1 MIKLLPLLIVFS
13 AYSSSCP
20 VGYLCATG
28 CGLHES
34 EADAQARSG
43 IGKVFKV
50 KIESQ
55 FTSARAD
62 FGSLDESYAHEVIS
76 EEVEQ
81 NLEGVV
87 IKDRREED
95 GEVCATA
102 QLNKT
107 LFTQRIRDQISQFNK
122 ESKNL
127 VASGRKLVWERVRE
141 NNSKIKQLSSL
152 LSVIEIDG
160 VSSILQVPAF
170 KKEKIKI
177 TFEGDKEVEDLKK
190 LLEARVLRNGFLNDK
205 SKNNLE
211 VKLSLKKVELNIS
224 GFEKFE
230 LDLLLTGNY
239 DGRETKAFKK
249 FVAHGRSKD
258 QVVEKIN
265 KQLLENL
272 SQLFID
278 ISI

>member
-1 MIKLLPLLIVFS
+1 M
-13 AYSSSCP
+13 
-20 VGYLCATG
+20 
-28 CGLHES
+28 
-34 EADAQARSG
+34 
-43 IGKVFKV
+43 
-50 KIESQ
+50 
-55 FTSARAD
+55 
-62 FGSLDESYAHEVIS
+62 
-76 EEVEQ
+76 
-81 NLEGVV
+81 
-87 IKDRREED
+87 
-95 GEVCATA
+95 
-102 QLNKT
+102 
-107 LFTQRIRDQISQFNK
+107 
-122 ESKNL
+122 
-127 VASGRKLVWERVRE
+127 WERVRE

-160 VSSILQVPAF
+160 VSSVIQVPAF

-249 FVAHGRSKD
+249 FIAHGRSKD